1 MSNYNL
7 LSVGNNAKT
16 VKGDGSEY
24 LTAILY
30 LAPADN
36 LQGVNVCPMA
46 VTAGCKAACLY
57 TAGRGKMNSVQTG
70 RLRKTML
77 WRDDRQGFL
86 DTLRQDIAKF
96 AKYCEK
102 RGIQPVVR
110 LNGTSDIMWENY
122 IDMETEFPAVQFYDY
137 TKIVKRVYKA
147 LPTNYHLTLS
157 YSEAN
162 VDYARDVIEAHQKTG
177 ANMAVVFRKPTTE
190 HSLPIDSALLDGDK
204 DDLRFLDEPQSVVAL
219 YAKGDAKKDATGF
232 VIDSEVVA

>member
-36 LQGVNVCPMA
+36 LDGINVCAMA
-46 VTAGCKAACLY
+46 EIAGCKAACLY
-57 TAGRGKMNSVQTG
+57 TAGRGKMPSVQAG

-86 DTLRQDIAKF
+86 ATLRQDIAKF

-110 LNGTSDIMWENY
+110 LNGTSDIMWEKY
-122 IDMETEFPAVQFYDY
+122 INMETEFPTVQFYDY
-137 TKIVKRVYKA
+137 TKIIKRVYKK
-147 LPTNYHLTLS
+147 LPSNYHLTLS

-162 VDYARDVIEAHQKTG
+162 VDYAWEVIEAHQKTG
-177 ANMAVVFRKPTTE
+177 TNIAVVFRKPTTK
-190 HSLPIDSALLDGDK
+190 SPLPLASALLDGDK
-204 DDLRFLDEPQSVVAL
+204 DDLRFLDAPRHIVAL
-219 YAKGDAKKDATGF
+219 YAKGDAKKDNSGF
-232 VIDSEVVA
+232 VIDVA

>member
-36 LQGVNVCPMA
+36 LEGVNVCAMA
-46 VTAGCKAACLY
+46 EVAGCKAACLY
-57 TAGRGKMNSVQTG
+57 TAGRGRMSSVQAG

-77 WRDDRQGFL
+77 WRDDRQGFINL
-86 DTLRQDIAKF
+86 LKQDIAKF
-96 AKYCEK
+96 AKYCAK

-110 LNGTSDIMWENY
+110 LNGTSDIMWEKY
-122 IDMETEFPAVQFYDY
+122 IDMETEFPMVQFYDY
-137 TKIVKRVYKA
+137 SKLYLRAYKD
-147 LPTNYHLTLS
+147 LPSNYHLTLS

-162 VDYARDVIEAHQKTG
+162 ADYAEAILNAHKLTG
-177 ANMAVVFRKPTTE
+177 VSVAVVFRDKNTIPTSFAGSTV
-190 HSLPIDSALLDGDK
+190 IDGDK
-204 DDLRFLDEPQSVVAL
+204 DDLRFLDMPRSIVAL

-232 VIDSEVVA
+232 VIDTVAA